1 MNFGRIRFTGRAL
14 PVLAAAL
21 SSIAGCK
28 TPVPPVETTVARA
41 HHDNDYGHYESA
53 ATALQPIVDATPG
66 VWQVE
71 YEYGRAQMGLGN
83 LEVARRA
90 FERANARVPTNL
102 EIIFALADCYA
113 AQKDSAKLYELLR
126 NAGTQ
131 LRSSEA
137 WVRLATAADRV
148 GDPDTAVQS
157 IRAAIEIDDGFD
169 VRRTTECYWVAS
181 QIEERYGTQEEAV
194 RRLRQAYG
202 VNAEDPRVRAALQ
215 KAGVPFDGTTALPP
229 GV

>member
-1 MNFGRIRFTGRAL
+1 MIYGRSIIPGV
-14 PVLAAAL
+14 VLVGCVAAGAVT
-21 SSIAGCK
+21 GCK
-28 TPVPPVETTVARA
+28 GGGPPPVETTVGRA
-41 HHDNDYGHYESA
+41 HHDNDYGHYALA
-53 ATALQPIVDATPG
+53 AKSLQPIVDATPG
-66 VWQVE
+66 VWEAE
-71 YEYGRAQMGLGN
+71 YEFGRAQMGLGN
-83 LEVARRA
+83 LELARRS

-102 EIIFALADCYA
+102 TVIFALADCYA

-137 WVRLATAADRV
+137 WVRLAQAADEV

-181 QIEERYGTQEEAV
+181 QIETKYGTPEESR

-202 VNAEDPRVRAALQ
+202 VNNEDPRVRAALQ
-215 KAGVPFDGTTALPP
+215 EAGVPLDARTALPP

>member
-1 MNFGRIRFTGRAL
+1 MIHGRTRFTGHAL
-14 PVLAAAL
+14 IVTGAAVAAL
-21 SSIAGCK
+21 HGCK
-28 TPVPPVETTVARA
+28 GPPPVEPTVARA

-53 ATALQPIVDATPG
+53 ARSLQPIVDATPG
-66 VWQVE
+66 VWQAE
-71 YEYGRAQMGLGN
+71 FEYGRSQMGLGN
-83 LEVARRA
+83 LEAARRS

-102 EIIFALADCYA
+102 EVIFALADCYA

-137 WVRLATAADRV
+137 WVRLAKAADQV
-148 GDPDTAVQS
+148 GDPDTAVQA

-181 QIEERYGTQEEAV
+181 LIERKYGTQDEAM

-202 VNAEDPRVRAALQ
+202 VNSEDPRVRGALQ
-215 KAGVPFDGTTALPP
+215 EAGVALDARTALPP
-229 GV
+229 GP

>member
-1 MNFGRIRFTGRAL
+1 MIIGRTRVHARVAIAC
-14 PVLAAAL
+14 LAAGTGL
-21 SSIAGCK
+21 GGCQ
-28 TPVPPVETTVARA
+28 TVPPVEPTVARA

-53 ATALQPIVDATPG
+53 AKALQPIVDATPG
-66 VWQVE
+66 VWQAE
-71 YEYGRAQMGLGN
+71 YEYGRAQLGLGN
-83 LEVARRA
+83 LESARRS

-102 EIIFALADCYA
+102 EVIFALADCYV

-137 WVRLATAADRV
+137 WVRLAKAADEV
-148 GDPDTAVQS
+148 GDPDTAMQS
-157 IRAAIEIDDGFD
+157 IRAAIEVDDGFD

-181 QIEERYGTQEEAV
+181 RLELKYGTQEEST

-202 VNAEDPRVRAALQ
+202 VNPEDPRVRAALQ
-215 KAGVPFDGTTALPP
+215 TAGIPLDRTTALPP
-229 GV
+229 GP